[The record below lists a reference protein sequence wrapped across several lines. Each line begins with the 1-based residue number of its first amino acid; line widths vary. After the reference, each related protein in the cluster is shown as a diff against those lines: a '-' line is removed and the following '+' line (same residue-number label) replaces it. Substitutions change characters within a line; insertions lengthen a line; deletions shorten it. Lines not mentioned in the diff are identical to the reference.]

1 MREYATPAGF
11 RMAVEARLRE
21 RARRLR
27 VPVYI
32 VRRQAALERLVV
44 RLSKVAPGR
53 WAVKGGFA
61 LETRLGERARASLDL
76 DADHRQ
82 GADAAREDLQ
92 RAAIEDAGDYFA
104 FAIVG
109 TEELSEAGVRLA
121 LRYKLV
127 STLSGRTFEPLE
139 VDVSI
144 ASPEP
149 WDAEPVQRPGM
160 LAELGFAPIEMS
172 VVPVARQVAEKLH
185 AYTRRYK
192 GGGTTR
198 ARDLVD
204 LLLIRQY
211 ERIDGIRPPADARR
225 PQSSVGGG
233 STTPAVLSRSVS
245 RCAYRP
251 RITSTPASRSS
262 NFACEIL
269 PTRSVNVVLVS
280 ATICETFATESF
292 GRFAERA
299 LSRTFPG
306 APAHVR
312 LLVSGTQTTVA
323 IRLRFRASA

>member
-1 MREYATPAGF
+1 M
-11 RMAVEARLRE
+11 RE
-21 RARRLR
+21 RARRLG
-27 VPVYI
+27 VPAYI

-44 RLSKVAPGR
+44 RLSTVAPGR

-82 GADAAREDLQ
+82 SADAAREDLQ
-92 RAAIEDAGDYFA
+92 RAAIEEAGDYFA
-104 FAIVG
+104 FIIVG

-121 LRYKLV
+121 LRYKLE

-144 ASPEP
+144 ATPEP
-149 WDAEPVQRPGM
+149 WDAEPVQRPGV

-172 VVPVARQVAEKLH
+172 LVPVTRQVAEKLH

-211 ERIDGIRPPADARR
+211 ERMEPAALKDAITRVFARR
-225 PQSSVGGG
+225 Q
-233 STTPAVLSRSVS
+233 THAVPSRLPPPPRGLAVS
-245 RCAYRP
+245 YKR
-251 RITSTPASRSS
+251 
-262 NFACEIL
+262 E
-269 PTRSVNVVLVS
+269 
-280 ATICETFATESF
+280 
-292 GRFAERA
+292 AERVRVNPVLA
-299 LSRTFPG
+299 EAHQLLAEWLDPLLDEIKRTG
-306 APAHVR
+306 GVESAD
-312 LLVSGTQTTVA
+312 TT
-323 IRLRFRASA
+323 